1 MSSDKCKLQNV
12 IIQSL
17 FFTENCNLYESI
29 LPASPPPPPRCLA
42 HYFRSS
48 GLAKL
53 LAMVRAAHG
62 EQGSSGQGVV
72 LCWLTALETEPES
85 TATLPLRRTHCTETA
100 ETPEHC
106 NVSYTDSYTCTVC

>member
-1 MSSDKCKLQNV
+1 M

-17 FFTENCNLYESI
+17 FFAEKCYLYESI
-29 LPASPPPPPRCLA
+29 LPASPPPPPPPRCLA
-42 HYFRSS
+42 HYFQSS

-72 LCWLTALETEPES
+72 LCWLAALETGPES
-85 TATLPLRRTHCTETA
+85 TATLPLSRTHCNHCTETA

-106 NVSYTDSYTCTVC
+106 NASYTDSYTCTVC

>member
-1 MSSDKCKLQNV
+1 M

-17 FFTENCNLYESI
+17 FFTEKCHLYESI
-29 LPASPPPPPRCLA
+29 LPASPPPRCLA
-42 HYFRSS
+42 HYFKSS

-72 LCWLTALETEPES
+72 LYWLTALETGPES
-85 TATLPLRRTHCTETA
+85 TATLPLRRTHCNHCTETA

>member
-1 MSSDKCKLQNV
+1 MCSLRACSLQKKCH
-12 IIQSL
+12 
-17 FFTENCNLYESI
+17 LYESI
-29 LPASPPPPPRCLA
+29 LPASPPPPRPRCLA
-42 HYFRSS
+42 HYFQSS

-72 LCWLTALETEPES
+72 LCWLTALETGPES
-85 TATLPLRRTHCTETA
+85 TATLPLRRTHCHHCTETA

-106 NVSYTDSYTCTVC
+106 NASYTDSYTCTVC

>member
-1 MSSDKCKLQNV
+1 M

-29 LPASPPPPPRCLA
+29 LPASPPPPPPRCLA

-72 LCWLTALETEPES
+72 LCWLTALET
-85 TATLPLRRTHCTETA
+85 LPLRRTH
-100 ETPEHC
+100 
-106 NVSYTDSYTCTVC
+106 